1 MKRVIIFAVWLSF
14 FALMPFV
21 LLAQPLA
28 GEDIQ
33 GLEAESEESLSVAE
47 SGVAGSSV
55 YDDPAITPRDMYNF
69 ALTALENGDFE
80 VATEGFGRARNLAGF
95 DNELRFSAA
104 YNLAFAYAARADAQG
119 DPNALELADLQAV
132 LDDLGMSAAWFRDAA
147 GQRSG
152 NFEAKANLEI
162 VLKRI
167 VAVNDILQRK
177 YYTLEVQLEEVMGA
191 QQAIRTQSRA
201 LSERIV
207 QSQTQRD
214 PVRFQEEFRK
224 LSAEQR
230 ANLTAA
236 NLVAENA
243 ASALAAIE
251 ATPQASRTQEEA
263 LRGVQLQM
271 VTPLLEQARQMMA
284 RARRQ
289 LRDMSMED
297 ANRLTNQ
304 SYYLIKQARE
314 QLYDPLR
321 ILQHLIQD
329 QDEVVRLVTG
339 RWMLTDPASLAS
351 LEASHPGQ
359 NISLPAWLNQ
369 TLLTDSQG
377 DVLVRTSRLVQLFE
391 AVSDAP
397 APETEDPQQARQ
409 AEAQRAQILEAL
421 PLLQAAVKQMQ
432 LATAAVLEDELSDGR
447 DHAVEALKL
456 LAQAAERFADLRH
469 LIEVAYAT
477 QTQITSELVAALGL
491 GRYADDQDEAS
502 QRPVLSPEEVRAM
515 IAPNIE
521 RLTRMEGLIQQERA
535 NMEAQ
540 SEESSE
546 QMAQVFEQA
555 ELLRKRA
562 LMANQRL
569 VSSLRLFD
577 EEDDEDQADSVVQH
591 VAQKVF
597 EDAGVAEES
606 IEALRMLFFTIV
618 EHVAELYRQQAR
630 TLDETADLVGESAEE
645 QVLRLA
651 PVIDRQRMHEALSEQ
666 LTGAL
671 HEQAKKMGEN
681 AQGMDPKQQADMAQR
696 YLQAASELQGATGAM
711 RQALA
716 DLQGDNRLLQE
727 GMVSQETALEHIQA
741 ALELLQPPPPD
752 SSQDQDQSQQQQKM
766 SKEQA
771 EKRSQ
776 QIRSREQERRR
787 SRQQREASGM
797 PTVERD
803 W

>member
-1 MKRVIIFAVWLSF
+1 
-14 FALMPFV
+14 
-21 LLAQPLA
+21 
-28 GEDIQ
+28 
-33 GLEAESEESLSVAE
+33 
-47 SGVAGSSV
+47 
-55 YDDPAITPRDMYNF
+55 
-69 ALTALENGDFE
+69 
-80 VATEGFGRARNLAGF
+80 
-95 DNELRFSAA
+95 
-104 YNLAFAYAARADAQG
+104 
-119 DPNALELADLQAV
+119 
-132 LDDLGMSAAWFRDAA
+132 
-147 GQRSG
+147 
-152 NFEAKANLEI
+152 
-162 VLKRI
+162 
-167 VAVNDILQRK
+167 
-177 YYTLEVQLEEVMGA
+177 
-191 QQAIRTQSRA
+191 
-201 LSERIV
+201 
-207 QSQTQRD
+207 
-214 PVRFQEEFRK
+214 
-224 LSAEQR
+224 
-230 ANLTAA
+230 
-236 NLVAENA
+236 
-243 ASALAAIE
+243 
-251 ATPQASRTQEEA
+251 
-263 LRGVQLQM
+263 
-271 VTPLLEQARQMMA
+271 
-284 RARRQ
+284 
-289 LRDMSMED
+289 
-297 ANRLTNQ
+297 
-304 SYYLIKQARE
+304 
-314 QLYDPLR
+314 
-321 ILQHLIQD
+321 
-329 QDEVVRLVTG
+329 
-339 RWMLTDPASLAS
+339 
-351 LEASHPGQ
+351 
-359 NISLPAWLNQ
+359 
-369 TLLTDSQG
+369 
-377 DVLVRTSRLVQLFE
+377 
-391 AVSDAP
+391 
-397 APETEDPQQARQ
+397 
-409 AEAQRAQILEAL
+409 
-421 PLLQAAVKQMQ
+421 
-432 LATAAVLEDELSDGR
+432 
-447 DHAVEALKL
+447 
-456 LAQAAERFADLRH
+456 
-469 LIEVAYAT
+469 
-477 QTQITSELVAALGL
+477 
-491 GRYADDQDEAS
+491 
-502 QRPVLSPEEVRAM
+502 
-515 IAPNIE
+515 
-521 RLTRMEGLIQQERA
+521 
-535 NMEAQ
+535 MEAQ